1 MPLDAL
7 SAHVQSPSVNKEIN
21 EDTDDGL
28 GPGHHDDLHDTA
40 ITRKSTDK
48 KTSKLSSSLL
58 VRGRDACPTEKKE
71 PPSQTTKTRAQDSDR
86 KHSRSSIFVLL
97 GSSD

>member
-1 MPLDAL
+1 MPLDSL
-7 SAHVQSPSVNKEIN
+7 TSHVQSPSVNKEIN
-21 EDTDDGL
+21 EDTDDGR
-28 GPGHHDDLHDTA
+28 GAGHHDDLNDTG

-48 KTSKLSSSLL
+48 RTNKLPSSLL

-71 PPSQTTKTRAQDSDR
+71 SPSQQMKTGDR